1 MNDEFV
7 VKKLPVVLMGNI
19 NVKINEKI
27 IEISK
32 LLYNLF
38 FINEIIII
46 NIKVKKIK
54 YPINPLSE
62 IISE

>member
-7 VKKLPVVLMGNI
+7 VKKLPVVLIGNI

>member
-7 VKKLPVVLMGNI
+7 VKKLPVVLIGNT

-38 FINEIIII
+38 FINEIIVI

>member
-7 VKKLPVVLMGNI
+7 VKKLPVVLIGNI

-38 FINEIIII
+38 FINEIIVI

>member
-1 MNDEFV
+1 MNEVFV
-7 VKKLPVVLMGNI
+7 VKKLPVVLIGNT
-19 NVKINEKI
+19 NAKINDKI

-38 FINEIIII
+38 LMNEIINA
-46 NIKVKKIK
+46 NIKVIKIK

>member
-7 VKKLPVVLMGNI
+7 VKKLPVVLIGNI

-38 FINEIIII
+38 FINEIIVI

-54 YPINPLSE
+54 
-62 IISE
+62 

>member
-1 MNDEFV
+1 MNEVFV
-7 VKKLPVVLMGNI
+7 VKKLPVVLIGNT
-19 NVKINEKI
+19 NAKISDKI

-38 FINEIIII
+38 LMNEIINA
-46 NIKVKKIK
+46 NIKVIKIK